1 MTILR
6 IAALSAFATMLLPDA
21 HAGACDYLVDGA
33 KHLQGQA
40 VINGFNT
47 LVSCDKELA
56 KRHYSAFMQQ
66 ATDLEVLVPLSH
78 AAIDAEV
85 WNPVWEMIGKISD
98 YGMRDEVATSIGSLC
113 AEDPKVVGFLK
124 GGYFALRDI
133 EFQQWDNALANCESD
148 DFEAWLAESLTNP
161 PKTSYD
167 EKWSTLGR
175 ASIERNGTDALGDL
189 TTAAIA
195 AGNNEGPFESAL
207 TLMEE
212 AIAQD
217 FGDPNP
223 EDVKLL
229 NEALLKVA
237 AAIPAASARSIADR
251 LLNAGDEAAAATLL
265 PTIYGDRVQSGGK
278 FLYGAVSVEDCAD
291 KQEAY
296 IHGAV
301 ITEDGSR
308 YIVQSAIEGPMRSTF
323 KSKLGKKC
331 ELTDPWPVAITDEP
345 MKKSGDLDALISKV
359 TKEWEDKG
367 YSVKSTAEKGI
378 SL

>member
-6 IAALSAFATMLLPDA
+6 IAALSAFATMLIPDA
-21 HAGACDYLVDGA
+21 QAGACDYLVDGA

-40 VINGFNT
+40 VVNGFNQ
-47 LVSCDKELA
+47 LVSCDNELA
-56 KRHYSAFMQQ
+56 KRHYSAFMKQ
-66 ATDLEVLVPLSH
+66 ATDMEVLVPLSH

-98 YGMRDEVATSIGSLC
+98 YEMRDEVATSIGSLC

-148 DFEAWLAESLTNP
+148 DFDAWLSESLTNP

-167 EKWSTLGR
+167 EKWATLGR
-175 ASIERNGTDALGDL
+175 ASIARGGTGSLGDL
-189 TTAAIA
+189 ATAAIA
-195 AGNNEGPFESAL
+195 AGNNAGPFESAL
-207 TLMEE
+207 SLMEE

-217 FGDPNP
+217 FGDPDP
-223 EDVKLL
+223 EDVKAL
-229 NEALLKVA
+229 NEAFLKVA
-237 AAIPAASARSIADR
+237 AAVPPESARSIADR
-251 LLNAGDEAAAATLL
+251 LLNGGDDAAAASLL
-265 PTIYGDRVQSGGK
+265 PTIYSDRVQSGGK
-278 FLYGAVSVEDCAD
+278 FLYGAVVVEDCPE

-296 IHGAV
+296 LHGSV

-308 YIVQSAIEGPMRSTF
+308 YIVNSAIEGPMRSSF

-331 ELTDPWPVAITDEP
+331 ELTDPWPVSVTNEP
-345 MKKSGDLDALISKV
+345 LKKSSELDALLSKV
-359 TKEWEDKG
+359 TAEWEGKG
-367 YSVKSTAEKGI
+367 YEVKSTVEKG
-378 SL
+378 LTL